1 MADRQQCRQKRTPKS
16 CWRISCQSGRKGV
29 FITTSSFTRE
39 ALEYNPS
46 NVKIAR
52 TEGKR
57 LAELMITYNLGVST
71 KVLCEIKRLDT
82 DYFDE

>member
-1 MADRQQCRQKRTPKS
+1 MANWQQCRQKRTPKS
-16 CWRISCQSGRKGV
+16 CWRISWSKWKKGV
-29 FITTSSFTRE
+29 FIITSSFMRE

-46 NVKIAR
+46 NMKIAR

-57 LAELMITYNLGVST
+57 LAELMITYNLGIST
-71 KVLCEIKRLDT
+71 KVLCEIYRLDT